1 MKRTPWLSWRLY
13 FLTFP
18 IDVFV
23 LLLSSDHAST
33 GSNDYLNWAI
43 LSFLA
48 HGSIAPV
55 IAFALLATSKA
66 DSWKAELLALLF
78 IGAIRGIAIN
88 AAIELLALDPT
99 VSPMYKVFNSA
110 ISLPLWF
117 IGVAI
122 FIESRRQFQQ
132 EFEAVFLR
140 TLRKKQST
148 AAGQNPDSDGI
159 STEEPIMH
167 LQSAASILANE
178 IDGVLN
184 LPTSQVNYEEQTGK
198 IRDLINKELRPVSA
212 QLWTGSALSTP
223 KFSVSALIR
232 ISLFEQK
239 LKVVAASVLFSPYIF
254 IGINGTQGL
263 RLAAIETILATFFN
277 ILIFYVCEMLFKS
290 GVLNRKVTNT
300 AILGF
305 SFLLPLLTIL
315 FILPESFFW
324 TDNAGTKIFYQIFLS
339 SSHIAILLGFNVY
352 KLLERQ
358 RSAVLQNLEQMM
370 QVNEALP
377 ASHTYLTAARDSDLA
392 RYLHGEL
399 QAGLVATSLL
409 LERASSTG
417 NTDLARRALR
427 SAADILRQDHVLV
440 SRSKTSSPQA
450 RLERIS
456 SGWRGIAEV
465 SIDLNWISDL
475 ETSALNDVIAL
486 IDEGVSNAIR
496 HARSTTVSVTGAHLG
511 IDLHV
516 KILSNGSGMTAQI
529 PGLGTKL
536 FNELASSYSYEK
548 QGELNLLKFTV
559 RADNLTG
566 L

>member
-18 IDVFV
+18 IDLFV

-43 LSFLA
+43 LSLLA

-55 IAFALLATSKA
+55 TAFALLVSSKV

-78 IGAIRGIAIN
+78 LGAIRGIAIN
-88 AAIELLALDPT
+88 AGIGLLALDPT

-148 AAGQNPDSDGI
+148 AAGQNLESAEAVPD
-159 STEEPIMH
+159 EPIMH
-167 LQSAASILANE
+167 LQSAASSLANE

-198 IRDLINKELRPVSA
+198 IRDLINKELRPVST
-212 QLWTGSALSTP
+212 QLWTGSALSMP
-223 KFSVSALIR
+223 KFSVSDLIR

-239 LKVVAASVLFSPYIF
+239 LKVVAASLLFSPYIF

-263 RLAAIETILATFFN
+263 RLAAIETILATCFN
-277 ILIFYVCEMLFKS
+277 ILIFYVCEMFFKG
-290 GVLNRKVTNT
+290 GVFNRKVTNT
-300 AILGF
+300 AMLGF
-305 SFLLPLLTIL
+305 SFLLPLLTI
-315 FILPESFFW
+315 FYILPEDFFW
-324 TDNAGTKIFYQIFLS
+324 TDNAGTKVFYQLFLS
-339 SSHIAILLGFNVY
+339 SSHIAILLGFNLY

-358 RSAVLQNLEQMM
+358 RSAVLQNLKQMM

-377 ASHTYLTAARDSDLA
+377 ASHTYLTVARDTDLA

-399 QAGLVATSLL
+399 QAGLVANSLL

-417 NTDLARRALR
+417 DTDLARRALR
-427 SAADILRQDHVLV
+427 SAADILRQDHALV
-440 SRSKTSSPQA
+440 SRSKISSPQA
-450 RLERIS
+450 RLDRIS

-465 SIDLNWISDL
+465 SIDLYWIDDL
-475 ETSALNDVIAL
+475 ETSILNDVIAL

-496 HARSTTVSVTGAHLG
+496 HAKATTVSVTGSHLG
-511 IDLHV
+511 ADLHI
-516 KILSNGSGMTAQI
+516 KILSNGSGMTEQT
-529 PGLGTKL
+529 PGLGTRL
-536 FNELASSYSYEK
+536 FNELASTYSYAK
-548 QGELNLLKFTV
+548 RGDLNHLEFTICTDKP
-559 RADNLTG
+559 ASL
-566 L
+566 

>member
-55 IAFALLATSKA
+55 IAFALLVTSKA

-88 AAIELLALDPT
+88 AGIGLLALDPT

-148 AAGQNPDSDGI
+148 AAGQNLESAEADPD
-159 STEEPIMH
+159 EPIMH

-178 IDGVLN
+178 IDRFLN
-184 LPTSQVNYEEQTGK
+184 SPTSQVNYEEQTGK
-198 IRDLINKELRPVSA
+198 IRDLINKELRPLST
-212 QLWTGSALSTP
+212 QLWTGPALSTP
-223 KFSVSALIR
+223 KFSVLALIR

-263 RLAAIETILATFFN
+263 RLAAIETILATCFN
-277 ILIFYVCEMLFKS
+277 ILIFYICEMLFKS
-290 GVLNRKVTNT
+290 GVFNRKVTNT

-315 FILPESFFW
+315 FILPDSFFW
-324 TDNAGTKIFYQIFLS
+324 TDNAGTKVFYQLFLS

-417 NTDLARRALR
+417 DIDLARRALR

-440 SRSKTSSPQA
+440 SRSKISSPQA
-450 RLERIS
+450 RLDRIS

-496 HARSTTVSVTGAHLG
+496 HAKATTVSVTGSHLG
-511 IDLHV
+511 VDLHV

-536 FNELASSYSYEK
+536 FNELASTYSYEK

-559 RADNLTG
+559 RAENLSG

>member
-55 IAFALLATSKA
+55 IAFALLVTSKA

-78 IGAIRGIAIN
+78 LGIMRGIAIN
-88 AAIELLALDPT
+88 AGIELLALDPT
-99 VSPMYKVFNSA
+99 VSAMYKVFNSA

-148 AAGQNPDSDGI
+148 AAGQNLESAEADPD
-159 STEEPIMH
+159 EPIMH

-198 IRDLINKELRPVSA
+198 IRDLINKELRPVST

-223 KFSVSALIR
+223 KLSVSALIR

-263 RLAAIETILATFFN
+263 RLAAIETILATCFN
-277 ILIFYVCEMLFKS
+277 TLIFCVCEMLFNG
-290 GVLNRKVTNT
+290 GVFNRKVTNT

-305 SFLLPLLTIL
+305 SFLLPLLTTL

-324 TDNAGTKIFYQIFLS
+324 TDNAGTKVFYQLFLS

-399 QAGLVATSLL
+399 QSGLVATSLL

-417 NTDLARRALR
+417 DIDLARRALR
-427 SAADILRQDHVLV
+427 SAADILRQDHALV
-440 SRSKTSSPQA
+440 SRSKTTSPQA

-511 IDLHV
+511 IDLHI
-516 KILSNGSGMTAQI
+516 KILSNGSGMTEQR
-529 PGLGTKL
+529 PGLGTRL
-536 FNELASSYSYEK
+536 FNELASTYSYAK
-548 QGELNLLKFTV
+548 RGDLNHLEFTICTDKP
-559 RADNLTG
+559 ASL
-566 L
+566 